1 MKMIILCVNGNRINE
16 NDVCLLKYFQFNL
29 FRALPKC
36 LMYVLQ
42 IYVYETVESNLFS
55 EAFIIQ
61 MMLNRML
68 FNSIALISKLL
79 KIFAHNFIF
88 IYCLDFFSVVWS
100 DCNLNISCWLE
111 RFFYWKN
118 WSIEKSIFQF
128 ELAVLEKKCK
138 NILLLNNEV
147 QKPLN
152 FQVN

>member
-1 MKMIILCVNGNRINE
+1 MKMIILCVNGNRFNE

-88 IYCLDFFSVVWS
+88 IYCLDFFSVV
-100 DCNLNISCWLE
+100 
-111 RFFYWKN
+111 
-118 WSIEKSIFQF
+118 
-128 ELAVLEKKCK
+128 
-138 NILLLNNEV
+138 
-147 QKPLN
+147 
-152 FQVN
+152 